1 MRPVVSCQPL
11 LLLSACV
18 QRSNWNIWNCFFI
31 ALPRALSISK
41 NSRLVQS
48 FSGWKPEYSFL
59 EIVTKTYHF
68 RSYHVRKD
76 WSGWIGVFL
85 LLEIFES
92 ALFSLVLTSAHLA
105 HSHIARSHRFSS
117 KTENA
122 RSLCW
127 IVLQN
132 LKRGVSDI
140 AFLLFCVYSFSFSV
154 KIARISSWHSSFSP
168 EFPSV
173 VNSHLRYS
181 PIMWCSV
188 YLYWR
193 DISYWKNFWKTSKP
207 NFVIN

>member
-140 AFLLFCVYSFSFSV
+140 AFLLFVSTVSLSAWKLLEFRPDIPVSVQSFLQLWTVTFAILRLCGV
-154 KIARISSWHSSFSP
+154 LCICTDGTYRIGRTFERHR
-168 EFPSV
+168 
-173 VNSHLRYS
+173 NL
-181 PIMWCSV
+181 
-188 YLYWR
+188 
-193 DISYWKNFWKTSKP
+193 ISL
-207 NFVIN
+207 